1 MPSTVLLD
9 ANLLRH
15 AEPWRFPDSDA
26 HPAQRSTI
34 TMPPYG
40 AVAAEPRGALGSSHA
55 WLTSQ
60 LDAIPR
66 IGEFARKGHIKC
78 FVSEL
83 VMLELTDQP
92 RGRHATGMLGDFR
105 DVRFEEVP
113 PPLPLPA
120 EITDSQIPWTTRRDR
135 ITRWLQHCSD
145 ERFVELKSA
154 LQSPMKDNKLIDLFH
169 VYSAETAGL
178 DYFVTADKKSLVER
192 LREQTKVSLGVDV
205 VYPSEL
211 ISRLT

>member
-135 ITRWLQHCSD
+135 ITRWFD
-145 ERFVELKSA
+145 EPPVHYVKGFSGMTLAIPADAITELLEMPKLKEPRERA
-154 LQSPMKDNKLIDLFH
+154 L
-169 VYSAETAGL
+169 AEVRHAHRNDPVAEAAEPEAL
-178 DYFVTADKKSLVER
+178 DGNPR
-192 LREQTKVSLGVDV
+192 H
-205 VYPSEL
+205 
-211 ISRLT
+211 